1 MLSYWIWLAIYVF
14 IPIIIMC
21 IWKWNLLSKFKKT
34 IVLCGI
40 GSLVFAVPWDH
51 FAIKDGL
58 WWFPENEILGIWF
71 LGLPIEEWCFIFF
84 IGMEVAMM
92 ALIYMGE
99 KNV

>member
-1 MLSYWIWLAIYVF
+1 MIFVF
-14 IPIIIMC
+14 IPIIIMLV
-21 IWKWNLLSKFKKT
+21 WKKDLFLRFKKT

-58 WWFPENEILGIWF
+58 WWFPEDEILGIWF
-71 LGLPIEEWCFIFF
+71 LGLPLEEWCFIFF
-84 IGMEVAMM
+84 IGMEIAMM

>member
-1 MLSYWIWLAIYVF
+1 MLSYWIWLVIFVF
-14 IPIIIMC
+14 IPMAIMVT
-21 IWKWNLLSKFKKT
+21 WKKNLLLKFKKT

-51 FAIKDGL
+51 FAIRDGL

-71 LGLPIEEWCFIFF
+71 LGLPVEEWCFIFF